1 LLITG
6 IIALWAMASSHWVDR
21 QLSKIIERALSRYT
35 RLEVRDYAS
44 LLHLSGEYKVSE
56 LHVDT
61 GDWLANRSLR
71 QLKLRDEGLLV
82 LGTPNGETM
91 LQEGDNIIIY
101 GRDSTV
107 AELSQR
113 QHGVTGDMEHLQE
126 VSKTERVREAEKRLD
141 EETD

>member
-1 LLITG
+1 
-6 IIALWAMASSHWVDR
+6 MASSHWVDR

-82 LGTPNGETM
+82 LGIERTSGEFIGTPNGETM

-113 QHGVTGDMEHLQE
+113 QHGVTGDMAHLQE